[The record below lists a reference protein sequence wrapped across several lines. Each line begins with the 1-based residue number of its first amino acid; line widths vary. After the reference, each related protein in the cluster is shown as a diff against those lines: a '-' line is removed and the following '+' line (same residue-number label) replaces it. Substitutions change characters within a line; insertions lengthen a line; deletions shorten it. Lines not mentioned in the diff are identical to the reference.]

1 MAYFIF
7 QKNSDNIQ
15 GTLYRIAENQE
26 DLNNLNIINDDYKI
40 IEDSQSNFDAV
51 KYGTKNCISY
61 NGNIIK
67 FENCTPPGFRIK
79 LHLKDEIDIL
89 SKVIQNFLELN
100 SNNSQ
105 FKRWSDY
112 KNQLNSLN
120 LDSIQYPL
128 NTSLEQYFNDQNL
141 PSLNRLQIP

>member
-1 MAYFIF
+1 MAYFIL
-7 QKNSDNIQ
+7 QKNCDNIQ

-26 DLNNLNIINDDYKI
+26 DLNNLNIIKDNYKI
-40 IEDSQSNFDAV
+40 IEDSQSNFDAI

-61 NGNIIK
+61 NGNVIN
-67 FENCTPPGFRIK
+67 FEDCVNPGFKIK
-79 LHLKDEIDIL
+79 LHLKNEIDIL
-89 SKVIQNFLELN
+89 SKVIQNFLDLN
-100 SNNSQ
+100 SNHPQ
-105 FKRWSDY
+105 FQKWSDY

-128 NTSLEQYFNDQNL
+128 NTSLEQYFKDQNL